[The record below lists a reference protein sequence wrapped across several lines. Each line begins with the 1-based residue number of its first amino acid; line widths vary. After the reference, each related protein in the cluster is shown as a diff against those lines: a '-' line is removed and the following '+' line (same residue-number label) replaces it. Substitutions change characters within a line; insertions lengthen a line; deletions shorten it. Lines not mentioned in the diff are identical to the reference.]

1 MPLDQRR
8 GRGGSPASGAP
19 GGGSTRPRT
28 LVTSAAGKLVDL
40 ASRALGGEGGGP
52 AHTIFAAR
60 TPHTRL

>member
-40 ASRALGGEGGGP
+40 ASRALGGEV
-52 AHTIFAAR
+52 AVLARTVFAAR